1 VPAQI
6 RRDDVETAGQP
17 LLGELPEPAAV
28 ALDAVEADDGW
39 SVGVA
44 PLVDVER
51 GQRSSSGGS

>member
-1 VPAQI
+1 VSAQI
-6 RRDDVETAGQP
+6 RRDDAKAAGQP

-39 SVGVA
+39 GAGVA